1 MLAKILGVL
10 LLIGGVVWGV
20 KLIWPL
26 FGSLFGLL
34 GAVAVGALAAGVL
47 YIGLRW
53 LRGESIVGRVVG
65 ALVLLAGIG
74 LAFWAAWGLVSGVF
88 GALFLLLKVAVV
100 LAMLYV
106 GWRWV
111 DNGEF
116 SCGDEATISKGGF
129 RKSLS

>member
-1 MLAKILGVL
+1 MLARILGVL
-10 LLIGGVVWGV
+10 LIIGGVAWGIE
-20 KLIWPL
+20 LIWPF

-34 GAVAVGALAAGVL
+34 GAVAVGLLAAGAF

-53 LRGESIVGRVVG
+53 LRGESILGRVVG
-65 ALVLLAGIG
+65 ALVLLAGIW
-74 LAFWAAWGLVSGVF
+74 LAFWAALSLVSGVF
-88 GALFLLLKVAVV
+88 GAVFLLLKVALM

-116 SCGDEATISKGGF
+116 SLRRWRI
-129 RKSLS
+129 

>member
-1 MLAKILGVL
+1 MLARILGVL
-10 LLIGGVVWGV
+10 LLIGGVALGV
-20 KLIWPL
+20 ELIWPL
-26 FGSLFGLL
+26 FGGLFGLL
-34 GAVAVGALAAGVL
+34 GAVAVVLLAAGAL

-65 ALVLLAGIG
+65 ALVLLAGIW
-74 LAFWAAWGLVSGVF
+74 LAFWAALSLVSGIF
-88 GALFLLLKVAVV
+88 GIAFLLLQVALV

-116 SCGDEATISKGGF
+116 SL
-129 RKSLS
+129 RRWRV

>member
-20 KLIWPL
+20 KLIWPV

-34 GAVAVGALAAGVL
+34 GAVAVGALAAGAL

-53 LRGESIVGRVVG
+53 LRGESILGRVVG
-65 ALVLLAGIG
+65 ALVLLVGIG
-74 LAFWAAWGLVSGVF
+74 LAFWAAFSLVAGVF
-88 GALFLLLKVAVV
+88 GAAFLLLKVALM

-116 SCGDEATISKGGF
+116 SLRRWRI
-129 RKSLS
+129 

>member
-34 GAVAVGALAAGVL
+34 GAVAVGALAAGAL

-53 LRGESIVGRVVG
+53 LRGENILGRVVG
-65 ALVLLAGIG
+65 ALVLLAGIW
-74 LAFWAAWGLVSGVF
+74 LAFWAAWGLVTGVF
-88 GALFLLLKVAVV
+88 GAVFLLLKVAVV

-116 SCGDEATISKGGF
+116 SL
-129 RKSLS
+129 RRWRV

>member
-1 MLAKILGVL
+1 MLARILGVL
-10 LLIGGVVWGV
+10 LLIGGVAWGI

-34 GAVAVGALAAGVL
+34 GAVAVGLLAAGAL

-53 LRGESIVGRVVG
+53 LRGESILGRVVG
-65 ALVLLAGIG
+65 ALVLLAGIW
-74 LAFWAAWGLVSGVF
+74 LAFEAALSLVAGVF
-88 GALFLLLKVAVV
+88 GAAFLLLQVALV

-106 GWRWV
+106 GWRWL

-116 SCGDEATISKGGF
+116 SLRRWRI
-129 RKSLS
+129 

>member
-1 MLAKILGVL
+1 MLARILGVI
-10 LLIGGVVWGV
+10 LLIGGVAWGI

-34 GAVAVGALAAGVL
+34 GAVAVGLLAAGAL

-53 LRGESIVGRVVG
+53 LRGESILGRVVG
-65 ALVLLAGIG
+65 ALVLLAGVW
-74 LAFWAAWGLVSGVF
+74 LAFWAAWSLVAGVF
-88 GALFLLLKVAVV
+88 GAALLLLKVALM

-106 GWRWV
+106 GWRWL

-116 SCGDEATISKGGF
+116 SL
-129 RKSLS
+129 RRWRV

>member
-1 MLAKILGVL
+1 MLARILGVL

-20 KLIWPL
+20 KLIWPV

-34 GAVAVGALAAGVL
+34 GAVAIGLLAAGAF
-47 YIGLRW
+47 YIGLHW
-53 LRGESIVGRVVG
+53 LRGESILGRVVG

-74 LAFWAAWGLVSGVF
+74 LAFWAAFSLVTGVF
-88 GALFLLLKVAVV
+88 GAAFLLLKVALM

-116 SCGDEATISKGGF
+116 SL
-129 RKSLS
+129 RRW

>member
-34 GAVAVGALAAGVL
+34 GAVAVGALAVGAL
-47 YIGLRW
+47 YIGLRL

-74 LAFWAAWGLVSGVF
+74 LAFWAAWGLVTGVF
-88 GALFLLLKVAVV
+88 GAVFLLLKVAVV

-116 SCGDEATISKGGF
+116 SLRRRGDYI
-129 RKSLS
+129 

>member
-20 KLIWPL
+20 KLIWPV

-34 GAVAVGALAAGVL
+34 GAVAIGLLAAGAF
-47 YIGLRW
+47 YIGLHW
-53 LRGESIVGRVVG
+53 LRGESILGRVVG

-74 LAFWAAWGLVSGVF
+74 LAFWAAFSLVAGVF
-88 GALFLLLKVAVV
+88 GAVFLLLKVALV

-116 SCGDEATISKGGF
+116 SL
-129 RKSLS
+129 RRW

>member
-1 MLAKILGVL
+1 MLARILGVL
-10 LLIGGVVWGV
+10 LLIGGVALGV
-20 KLIWPL
+20 ELIWPL

-34 GAVAVGALAAGVL
+34 GAAAVVLLAAAAL

-65 ALVLLAGIG
+65 ALVLLAGIW
-74 LAFWAAWGLVSGVF
+74 LAFWAAWSLVSGIF
-88 GALFLLLKVAVV
+88 GIAFLLLQVALV

-106 GWRWV
+106 GWRWL

-116 SCGDEATISKGGF
+116 SL
-129 RKSLS
+129 RRW

>member
-1 MLAKILGVL
+1 MLARILGVL
-10 LLIGGVVWGV
+10 LLIGGVVWGF

-34 GAVAVGALAAGVL
+34 GVVAVGALAAGAL
-47 YIGLRW
+47 YIGLRL

-74 LAFWAAWGLVSGVF
+74 LAFWAAWSLVAGVF
-88 GALFLLLKVAVV
+88 GAVFLLLKVVLM

-116 SCGDEATISKGGF
+116 SL
-129 RKSLS
+129 RRWRV

>member
-10 LLIGGVVWGV
+10 LLIGGVVWGF

-34 GAVAVGALAAGVL
+34 GAVALGLLAAGAL

-53 LRGESIVGRVVG
+53 LRGESILGRVVG
-65 ALVLLAGIG
+65 ALVLLVGIW
-74 LAFWAAWGLVSGVF
+74 LAFWGAWNLVSGVF
-88 GALFLLLKVAVV
+88 GAVFLILQAALV

-116 SCGDEATISKGGF
+116 SLRRRGDYI
-129 RKSLS
+129 